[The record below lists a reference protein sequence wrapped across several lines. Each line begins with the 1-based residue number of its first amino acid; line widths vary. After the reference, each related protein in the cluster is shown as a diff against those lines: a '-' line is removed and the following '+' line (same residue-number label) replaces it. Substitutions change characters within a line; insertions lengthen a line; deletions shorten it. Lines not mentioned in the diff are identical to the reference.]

1 MGTVTKGKGA
11 TYIKTLIGIAF
22 MYFFGLVCPT
32 FGGMSQMGIKILGVF
47 IGLIFMTC
55 VGCDLFSSSLLAL
68 LAFVLHGYY
77 KASELISG
85 WIGSGVTFQLIF
97 AGALCVY
104 LRQTGAMDVFA
115 KKLLSLKITRGRPGI
130 FMFMLMLAGFL
141 VSTVVNGAAFFLLV
155 FGLFESIA
163 KVCGYKKDDQF
174 MKFGLLYMYTS
185 SYGKYL
191 IPFQGLILVVVGF
204 FDSMLEPYGY
214 QFNRWLYM
222 VIQIVTWVSLFA
234 VLVLCMKYL
243 FKVDI
248 SRLKD
253 IKSDQIEQF
262 NKTPDTFSFE
272 MKIGIGSFV
281 FCMAYLFLI
290 YLLPKSFP
298 GYTFIKSLDTSLI
311 WAVPLAVFN
320 IISKNGKPIMNA
332 PALLRDASIW
342 PMVALIGAM
351 TMLGRACTDASLGI
365 NNWLVSVFAPVFGGQ
380 STIMLL
386 LICVVFITVVTQVVN
401 GNVLTM
407 GMTPIIVPIVCGMME
422 QGIKI
427 DPTVTLTVISTCASV
442 AFLFPSGSVAAAYIL
457 GREEIDKKFLFTKGV
472 AVLAVYMLVQLAV
485 AILFNAIV

>member
-1 MGTVTKGKGA
+1 
-11 TYIKTLIGIAF
+11 
-22 MYFFGLVCPT
+22 
-32 FGGMSQMGIKILGVF
+32 
-47 IGLIFMTC
+47 
-55 VGCDLFSSSLLAL
+55 
-68 LAFVLHGYY
+68 
-77 KASELISG
+77 
-85 WIGSGVTFQLIF
+85 
-97 AGALCVY
+97 
-104 LRQTGAMDVFA
+104 MDVFA

-141 VSTVVNGAAFFLLV
+141 VSTVVNGAAFFLLA

-365 NNWLVSVFAPVFGGQ
+365 NSWLVSVFAPIFGGQ

-386 LICVVFITVVTQVVN
+386 LICVLFITVVTQVVN

-427 DPTVTLTVISTCASV
+427 DPTVTLGRIS
-442 AFLFPSGSVAAAYIL
+442 FPIRFCGGGLYSRQGGDRQEIPFYKGRCSPRCLYAGAACSS
-457 GREEIDKKFLFTKGV
+457 RPV
-472 AVLAVYMLVQLAV
+472 
-485 AILFNAIV
+485 

>member
-1 MGTVTKGKGA
+1 M
-11 TYIKTLIGIAF
+11 
-22 MYFFGLVCPT
+22 
-32 FGGMSQMGIKILGVF
+32 
-47 IGLIFMTC
+47 
-55 VGCDLFSSSLLAL
+55 
-68 LAFVLHGYY
+68 
-77 KASELISG
+77 
-85 WIGSGVTFQLIF
+85 
-97 AGALCVY
+97 
-104 LRQTGAMDVFA
+104 
-115 KKLLSLKITRGRPGI
+115 
-130 FMFMLMLAGFL
+130 
-141 VSTVVNGAAFFLLV
+141 VNGAAFFLLI

-163 KVCGYKKDDQF
+163 KVCGYQKDDQF

-191 IPFQGLILVVVGF
+191 LPFQGLILVVVGF
-204 FDSMLEPYGY
+204 FDSMLEPYGC
-214 QFNRWLYM
+214 QFNRWTYM
-222 VIQIVTWVSLFA
+222 AIQIVTWISFFA

-272 MKIGIGSFV
+272 MKVGIGSFL
-281 FCMAYLFLI
+281 FCMVYLFIL
-290 YLLPKSFP
+290 YLLPKNFP
-298 GYTFIKSLDTSLI
+298 GYAFIKSLDTSLI
-311 WAVPLAVFN
+311 WAVPLVIFN
-320 IISKNGKPIMNA
+320 VIRRNGKPIMNA

-365 NNWLVSVFAPVFGGQ
+365 NSWLVSVFAPIFGGQ
-380 STIMLL
+380 SAIALL

-472 AVLAVYMLVQLAV
+472 AVLAVYMLVQFAV
-485 AILFNAIV
+485 AVLFNAIV